1 MKIDLKLV
9 LNEGEAQKEDML
21 SMLVS
26 IKMAL
31 SVFNVGNNVQTEYV
45 ELSDTETEYRLF
57 GELTKDEQE
66 QITSL
71 FNTNGKKGLISDIDQ
86 LLVDFPI

>member
-9 LNEGEAQKEDML
+9 LNESEAQKDDML
-21 SMLVS
+21 SMLMS

-66 QITSL
+66 QITTL
-71 FNTNGKKGLISDIDQ
+71 FNTKGKKGLISDIDQ